1 MKIQV
6 IALVI
11 PWIVMIH
18 LLASL
23 AGAAEV
29 PRTLGGFVLGEPIET
44 VADRLRMDTV
54 VKDRETGCLMEVDV
68 VPGEGFESG
77 SINYGTC
84 VDRNRIVRIKL
95 KYADGS
101 EKFFKM
107 LLNRYK
113 QRFGDPNEWR
123 GDPFHV
129 VIAWKWTFKA
139 RDGSRVSL
147 ILQHNQQDDEEKIGN
162 SVKMALS
169 DAMAAEIRHGR
180 ESRSKTKPEA
190 PAVRKAPD
198 WDQLL
203 PR

>member
-6 IALVI
+6 IAG
-11 PWIVMIH
+11 IVMIH
-18 LLASL
+18 LFALA
-23 AGAAEV
+23 AGAAEL
-29 PRTLGGFVLGEPIET
+29 PRVLGGFVLGESIET
-44 VADRLRMDTV
+44 AADRLRMDTAAKV
-54 VKDRETGCLMEVDV
+54 RETGCLMEVDV
-68 VPGEGFESG
+68 IPGEGFESG
-77 SINYGTC
+77 SINYGAC
-84 VDRNRIVRIKL
+84 VAQNRIVRIKL

-113 QRFGDPNEWR
+113 QRFGEPNEWK

-129 VIAWKWTFKA
+129 VIAWKWTFKD

-147 ILQHNQQDDEEKIGN
+147 ILQHNHQDDEEKIGN
-162 SVKMALS
+162 SVKLTLS
-169 DAMAAEIRHGR
+169 DEMAAEIRHGR
-180 ESRSKTKPEA
+180 KGRSKTKPEA
-190 PAVRKAPD
+190 PAIRKTPD